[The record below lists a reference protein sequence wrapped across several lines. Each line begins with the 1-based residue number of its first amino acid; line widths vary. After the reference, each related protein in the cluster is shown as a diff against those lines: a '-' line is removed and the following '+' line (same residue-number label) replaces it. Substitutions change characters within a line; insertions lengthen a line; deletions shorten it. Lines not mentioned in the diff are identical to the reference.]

1 MKSSLP
7 ADTPAD
13 AARAQI
19 ARAHAPLA
27 PRERMSRIAVALEDE
42 RILGFVLLSPALLL
56 ILVFIAYPFMLG
68 IWMSLTDKL
77 VGTPGNFIG
86 LANYAR
92 LLDSDI
98 FRTAAW
104 NTVFFTF
111 MATVFKAAL
120 GMWLAVLL
128 NRKFH
133 LQRFTRAAVLLPFI
147 VPTVLSTLAWLW
159 MFDATFSVFNWTMR
173 YLWQMEIV
181 LFGTVLKQN
190 WGFFSGP
197 LWLGDPGWAM
207 FSVILVNVWRGLP
220 FFAISFLAGLQTIP
234 RELYDAA
241 DIDGA
246 TGWRKF
252 WHVTLPLIKP
262 VAIVVVVFSVVIT
275 FADFQL
281 VYILTRG
288 GPNNETHLLATLAYQ
303 LGMTSGNIGQG
314 AAVALFMLPIL
325 ATVIIFQLWY
335 LRRQGVR

>member
-1 MKSSLP
+1 LRSTLR
-7 ADTPAD
+7 ADTRAE
-13 AARAQI
+13 AAAIEGRRTEA
-19 ARAHAPLA
+19 A
-27 PRERMSRIAVALEDE
+27 PRRPQMGRIATLLEDE
-42 RILGFVLLSPALLL
+42 RILGFVLLSPALIL
-56 ILVFIAYPFMLG
+56 ILVFIAYPFALG

-77 VGTPGNFIG
+77 VGTPGNFVG
-86 LANYAR
+86 LGNYAT
-92 LLDSDI
+92 LLRSDI

-104 NTVFFTF
+104 NTLFFTF

-120 GMWLAVLL
+120 GMWLAILL
-128 NRKFH
+128 NRKFR
-133 LQRFTRAAVLLPFI
+133 LARVTRATVLLPFI

-159 MFDATFSVFNWTMR
+159 MFDATFSVFNWALR
-173 YLWQMEIV
+173 FLWQMQISPFGIV
-181 LFGTVLKQN
+181 LKEN
-190 WGFFSGP
+190 WGYFSGP

-234 RELYDAA
+234 QELYDAA

-252 WHVTLPLIKP
+252 WHVTLPMIKP

-288 GPNNETHLLATLAYQ
+288 GPNNATHLLATLAYQ

-314 AAVALFMLPIL
+314 AAVALFMLPFL
-325 ATVIIFQLWY
+325 ATVIVFQLWY